1 MELLYNQLLCTILI
15 NFSLGNHSNYDTL
28 SPFPSLFVRVAKVPF
43 QKGCTSRTIIWKLF
57 ALLFTPSRIELRSS
71 TCSGGAWCV
80 TSPFPVTI
88 ACVVALVVLVLLLM
102 LPLVVVVVLDASGSG
117 DGGALEVFSS
127 CCCCCWLCCSCK
139 LAPAGNSRKDVGVM
153 HTSRRWWG
161 KGRKKREKIRMKIVS
176 SLMCIA
182 LDRRKLVAASSS
194 SSSCCSTSTNSNIC
208 GVGFVCGF
216 SPQQR
221 IQV

>member
-1 MELLYNQLLCTILI
+1 M
-15 NFSLGNHSNYDTL
+15 
-28 SPFPSLFVRVAKVPF
+28 
-43 QKGCTSRTIIWKLF
+43 
-57 ALLFTPSRIELRSS
+57 
-71 TCSGGAWCV
+71 
-80 TSPFPVTI
+80 
-88 ACVVALVVLVLLLM
+88 LLLM

-127 CCCCCWLCCSCK
+127 CCCCWLCCSCK

-153 HTSRRWWG
+153 HKQNVVRE
-161 KGRKKREKIRMKIVS
+161 RKKKRAKIRMKIVS

-182 LDRRKLVAASSS
+182 LDRRKLVAAS